1 MYLETN
7 YVATRRNI
15 NTNYLMLIN
24 LVRVLLVNSNIAY
37 FKIESNCLSIED
49 LYKSPLYKHEYLLVF
64 LHYTILLSFPL

>member
-1 MYLETN
+1 MS
-7 YVATRRNI
+7 
-15 NTNYLMLIN
+15 IN
-24 LVRVLLVNSNIAY
+24 LVRVLPVDSNIAY